1 MKRPEKEPWEDERE
15 APSRHHQALRESEPG
30 ELGVRSGK
38 EKNEAQRGKVI
49 YPRSFS
55 TESVFIDL

>member
-1 MKRPEKEPWEDERE
+1 MGGRETE
-15 APSRHHQALRESEPG
+15 APSRHHQALRESESG

-55 TESVFIDL
+55 TETVFIYL